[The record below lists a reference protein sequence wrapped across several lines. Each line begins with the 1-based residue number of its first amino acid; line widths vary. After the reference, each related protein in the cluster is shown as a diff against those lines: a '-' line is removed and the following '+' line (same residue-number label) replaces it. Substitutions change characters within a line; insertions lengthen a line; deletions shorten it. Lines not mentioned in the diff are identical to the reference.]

1 MAAVTLKEKTSKEQ
15 RTVSGIVK
23 TTTHGGC
30 GIKKGMDVLE
40 YGYVSLNKK
49 NEELCG
55 DKVEMIPSE
64 DGGATLVLAD
74 GLGSG
79 VKANILSTLT
89 SKILC
94 TMAAANVPLEE
105 CIDTVAGSL
114 PVCKQRGVAY
124 STFSLL
130 TVGADGNGY
139 LAEFDNP
146 PAILLRGGKWVP
158 LERAERTYGGKKL
171 YISKVKLERADV
183 VLLMSDGVVHAGVG
197 ETLNFGWDIKEIRE
211 FAEIQYDPA
220 LSARTMASIMANACY
235 ELYGHRPGD
244 DTTVLAVKYRA
255 PLTVNMMIGPP
266 SNAESDSLVVSEFMA
281 HDGKKVVCGGTS
293 SQVVARELKTQ
304 VTTSFDYFDKDVPP
318 IGYINGIDLT
328 CEGVLTLKKLLVY
341 AEKYVSV
348 SDPDIKMFKGKD
360 GASLLAN
367 LLLIEASAVNLFVGR
382 GVNLAHEG
390 LGIDNKTKLDS
401 VVKLLNILRGLNK
414 SVEIKY
420 Y

>member
-1 MAAVTLKEKTSKEQ
+1 MNS
-15 RTVSGIVK
+15 
-23 TTTHGGC
+23 
-30 GIKKGMDVLE
+30 VLE

-55 DKVEMIPSE
+55 DKVEMIPAA
-64 DGGATLVLAD
+64 DGGATIVLAD
-74 GLGSG
+74 GMGSG

-105 CIDTVAGSL
+105 CIDTIAGSL

-130 TVGADGNGY
+130 SVTPGGSAY

-146 PAILLRGGKWVP
+146 PAILLHGGKYTP
-158 LERAERTYGGKKL
+158 LERAERVYSGKKL
-171 YISKVKLERADV
+171 YLSRFAFERGD
-183 VLLMSDGVVHAGVG
+183 VLLVMSDGVVHAGVG
-197 ETLNFGWDIKEIRE
+197 ETLNFGWDVKEIRE

-244 DTTVLAVKYRA
+244 DTTVLAVKFRA
-255 PLTVNMMIGPP
+255 PLSVNMMIGPP
-266 SNAESDSLVVSEFMA
+266 SSPESDGLVVQEFMA

-304 VTTSFDYFDKDVPP
+304 VTTSFDYIDKDVPP

-328 CEGVLTLKKLLVY
+328 CEGVLTLKKLLTY
-341 AEKYVSV
+341 ADKYVSV

-367 LLLIEASAVNLFVGR
+367 LLLIEASEVNLFVGR

>member
-1 MAAVTLKEKTSKEQ
+1 MNS
-15 RTVSGIVK
+15 
-23 TTTHGGC
+23 
-30 GIKKGMDVLE
+30 VLE

-55 DKVEMIPSE
+55 DKVEMIPAA

-74 GLGSG
+74 GMGSG

-105 CIDTVAGSL
+105 CIDTIAGSL

-130 TVGADGNGY
+130 SVTPGGSAY

-146 PAILLRGGKWVP
+146 PAILLHGGKYTP
-158 LERAERTYGGKKL
+158 LERAERVYSGKKL
-171 YISKVKLERADV
+171 YLSRFAFERGD
-183 VLLMSDGVVHAGVG
+183 VLLVMSDGVVHAGVG
-197 ETLNFGWDIKEIRE
+197 ETLNFGWDVKEIRE

-244 DTTVLAVKYRA
+244 DTTVLAVKFRA
-255 PLTVNMMIGPP
+255 PLSVNMMIGPP
-266 SNAESDSLVVSEFMA
+266 SSPESDGLVVQEFMA

-304 VTTSFDYFDKDVPP
+304 VTTSFDYIDKDVPP

-328 CEGVLTLKKLLVY
+328 CEGVLTLKKLLTY
-341 AEKYVSV
+341 ADKYVSV

-367 LLLIEASAVNLFVGR
+367 LLLIDASEVNLFVGR

-401 VVKLLNILRGLNK
+401 VVKLINILKSLNK
-414 SVEIKY
+414 KVEIKY

>member
-1 MAAVTLKEKTSKEQ
+1 MNS
-15 RTVSGIVK
+15 
-23 TTTHGGC
+23 
-30 GIKKGMDVLE
+30 VLE

-55 DKVEMIPSE
+55 DKVEMIPAA

-74 GLGSG
+74 GMGSG

-105 CIDTVAGSL
+105 CIDTIAGSL

-130 TVGADGNGY
+130 SVTPGGSAY

-146 PAILLRGGKWVP
+146 PAILLHGGKYTP
-158 LERAERTYGGKKL
+158 LERAERVYSGKKL
-171 YISKVKLERADV
+171 YLSRFAFERGD
-183 VLLMSDGVVHAGVG
+183 VLLVMSDGVVHAGVG
-197 ETLNFGWDIKEIRE
+197 ETLNFGWDVKEIRE

-244 DTTVLAVKYRA
+244 DTTVLAVKFRA
-255 PLTVNMMIGPP
+255 PLSVKMMIGPP
-266 SNAESDSLVVSEFMA
+266 SSPESDGLVVQEFMA

-304 VTTSFDYFDKDVPP
+304 VTTSFDYIDKDVPP

-328 CEGVLTLKKLLVY
+328 CEGVLTLKKLLTY
-341 AEKYVSV
+341 ADKYVSV

-367 LLLIEASAVNLFVGR
+367 LLLIEASEVNLFVGR

-401 VVKLLNILRGLNK
+401 VVKLINILKSLNK
-414 SVEIKY
+414 KVEIKY

>member
-1 MAAVTLKEKTSKEQ
+1 MNS
-15 RTVSGIVK
+15 
-23 TTTHGGC
+23 
-30 GIKKGMDVLE
+30 VLE

-55 DKVEMIPSE
+55 DKVEMIPAA

-74 GLGSG
+74 GMGSG

-105 CIDTVAGSL
+105 CIDTIAGSL

-130 TVGADGNGY
+130 SVTPGGSAY

-146 PAILLRGGKWVP
+146 PAILLHGGKYTP
-158 LERAERTYGGKKL
+158 LERAERVYSGKKL
-171 YISKVKLERADV
+171 YLSRFAFERGD
-183 VLLMSDGVVHAGVG
+183 VLLVMSDGVVHAGVG
-197 ETLNFGWDIKEIRE
+197 ETLNFGWDVKEIRE

-244 DTTVLAVKYRA
+244 DTTVLAVKFRA
-255 PLTVNMMIGPP
+255 PLSVNMMIGPP
-266 SNAESDSLVVSEFMA
+266 SSPESDGLVVQEFMA

-304 VTTSFDYFDKDVPP
+304 VTTSFDYIDKDVPP

-328 CEGVLTLKKLLVY
+328 CEGVLTLKKLLTY
-341 AEKYVSV
+341 ADKYVSV
-348 SDPDIKMFKGKD
+348 SDPDIKIFKGKD

-367 LLLIEASAVNLFVGR
+367 LLLIDASEVNLFVGR

-401 VVKLLNILRGLNK
+401 VVKLINILKSLNK
-414 SVEIKY
+414 KVEIKY

>member
-1 MAAVTLKEKTSKEQ
+1 MNS
-15 RTVSGIVK
+15 
-23 TTTHGGC
+23 
-30 GIKKGMDVLE
+30 VLE

-55 DKVEMIPSE
+55 DKVEMIPAA

-74 GLGSG
+74 GMGSG

-105 CIDTVAGSL
+105 CIDTIAGSL

-130 TVGADGNGY
+130 SVTPGGSAY

-146 PAILLRGGKWVP
+146 PAILLHGGKYTP
-158 LERAERTYGGKKL
+158 LERVERVYSGKKL
-171 YISKVKLERADV
+171 YLSRFAFERGD
-183 VLLMSDGVVHAGVG
+183 VLLVMSDGVVHAGVG
-197 ETLNFGWDIKEIRE
+197 ETLNFGWDVKEIRE

-244 DTTVLAVKYRA
+244 DTTVLAVKFRA
-255 PLTVNMMIGPP
+255 PLSVNMMIGPP
-266 SNAESDSLVVSEFMA
+266 SSPESDGLVVQEFMA

-304 VTTSFDYFDKDVPP
+304 VTTSFDYIDKDVPP

-328 CEGVLTLKKLLVY
+328 CEGVLTLKKLLTY
-341 AEKYVSV
+341 ADKYVSV

-367 LLLIEASAVNLFVGR
+367 LLLLEASEVNLFVGR

-401 VVKLLNILRGLNK
+401 VVKLINILKSLNK
-414 SVEIKY
+414 KVEIKY

>member
-1 MAAVTLKEKTSKEQ
+1 MANVW
-15 RTVSGIVK
+15 
-23 TTTHGGC
+23 
-30 GIKKGMDVLE
+30 E

-55 DKVEMIPSE
+55 DKVETIASD

-105 CIDTVAGSL
+105 CIDTIAGSL
-114 PVCKQRGVAY
+114 PVCRERGVAY
-124 STFSLL
+124 STFSLV
-130 TVGADGNGY
+130 TVDPDGDGY

-146 PAILLRGGKWVP
+146 PAIWLHEGKYAP
-158 LERAERTYGGKKL
+158 LERAEREYGGKKL
-171 YISKVKLERADV
+171 YLSKLHLSQGDM
-183 VLLMSDGVVHAGVG
+183 LLVMSDGVVHAGIG

-244 DTTVLAVKYRA
+244 DTTVLAVKYRK

-266 SNAESDSLVVSEFMA
+266 SSPESDGLVVQEFMA
-281 HDGKKVVCGGTS
+281 HDGKRVVCGGTS
-293 SQVVARELKTQ
+293 SQVVARELHTQ

-328 CEGVLTLKKLLVY
+328 CEGVLTLKKLLIY
-341 AEKYVSV
+341 AEKYVSEK
-348 SDPDIKMFKGKD
+348 DPDVKLFKGKD
-360 GASLLAN
+360 GASQLAN
-367 LLLIEASAVNLFVGR
+367 LLLIDASEVNLFVGR

-401 VVKLLNILRGLNK
+401 VVKLIGILKQLNK
-414 SVEIKY
+414 KVEIKY

>member
-1 MAAVTLKEKTSKEQ
+1 MNS
-15 RTVSGIVK
+15 
-23 TTTHGGC
+23 
-30 GIKKGMDVLE
+30 VLE

-55 DKVEMIPSE
+55 DKVEMIPAA

-74 GLGSG
+74 GMGSG

-105 CIDTVAGSL
+105 CIDTIAGSL

-130 TVGADGNGY
+130 SVTPGGSAY

-146 PAILLRGGKWVP
+146 PAILLHGGKYTP
-158 LERAERTYGGKKL
+158 LERAERVYSGKKL
-171 YISKVKLERADV
+171 YLSRFAFERGD
-183 VLLMSDGVVHAGVG
+183 VLLVMSDGVVHAGVG
-197 ETLNFGWDIKEIRE
+197 ETLNFGWDVKEIRE

-244 DTTVLAVKYRA
+244 DTTVLAVKFRA
-255 PLTVNMMIGPP
+255 PLSVNMMIGPP
-266 SNAESDSLVVSEFMA
+266 SSPESDGLVVQEFMA

-304 VTTSFDYFDKDVPP
+304 VTTSFDYIDKDVPP

-328 CEGVLTLKKLLVY
+328 CEGVLTLKKLLTY
-341 AEKYVSV
+341 ADKYVSV

-367 LLLIEASAVNLFVGR
+367 LLLIDASEVNLFMGR

-401 VVKLLNILRGLNK
+401 VVKLINILKSLNK
-414 SVEIKY
+414 KVEIKY

>member
-1 MAAVTLKEKTSKEQ
+1 MN
-15 RTVSGIVK
+15 
-23 TTTHGGC
+23 
-30 GIKKGMDVLE
+30 VLE

-55 DKVEMIPSE
+55 DKVEMIPS
-64 DGGATLVLAD
+64 DNGGATLVLAD
-74 GLGSG
+74 GMGSG

-94 TMAAANVPLEE
+94 TMAAANVPLNE
-105 CIDTVAGSL
+105 CIETIAGSL
-114 PVCKQRGVAY
+114 PVCKERGVAY

-130 TVGADGNGY
+130 TIGADGNGY

-146 PAILLRGGKWVP
+146 PAILLHNGSYVP
-158 LERAERTYGGKKL
+158 LERAEKVFDNKKL
-171 YISKVKLERADV
+171 YISKINMQSGD
-183 VLLMSDGVVHAGVG
+183 VLLIMSDGVVHAGIG

-255 PLTVNMMIGPP
+255 PLTVNMMVGPP
-266 SNAESDSLVVSEFMA
+266 SSPDSDSLVVREFMA
-281 HDGKKVVCGGTS
+281 SGGKHVVCGGTS
-293 SQVVARELKTQ
+293 SQVVARELKTT
-304 VTTSFDYFDKDVPP
+304 VSTSFDYLDKDVPP
-318 IGYINGIDLT
+318 IGYINGVDLT
-328 CEGVLTLKKLLVY
+328 CEGVLTLKKLLQY
-341 AEKYVSV
+341 ADKYVSV
-348 SDPDIKMFKGKD
+348 SDPDIKLFKGKD
-360 GASLLAN
+360 GANLLAQI
-367 LLLIEASAVNLFVGR
+367 LLVDASEVNLFVGR

-390 LGIDNKTKLDS
+390 LHIDNKTKLDS
-401 VVKLLNILRGLNK
+401 VVKLINILQSLNK
-414 SVEIKY
+414 KVAIKY

>member
-1 MAAVTLKEKTSKEQ
+1 MNS
-15 RTVSGIVK
+15 
-23 TTTHGGC
+23 
-30 GIKKGMDVLE
+30 VLE

-55 DKVEMIPSE
+55 DKVEMIPAA

-74 GLGSG
+74 GMGSG

-105 CIDTVAGSL
+105 CIDTIAGSL

-130 TVGADGNGY
+130 SVTPGGSAY

-146 PAILLRGGKWVP
+146 PAILLHGGKYTP
-158 LERAERTYGGKKL
+158 LERAERVYSGKKL
-171 YISKVKLERADV
+171 YLSRFAFEHGD
-183 VLLMSDGVVHAGVG
+183 VLLVMSDGVVHAGVG
-197 ETLNFGWDIKEIRE
+197 ETLNFGWDVKEIRE

-244 DTTVLAVKYRA
+244 DTTVLAVKFRA
-255 PLTVNMMIGPP
+255 PLSVNMMIGPP
-266 SNAESDSLVVSEFMA
+266 SSPESDGLVVQEFMA

-304 VTTSFDYFDKDVPP
+304 VTTSFDYIDKDVPP

-328 CEGVLTLKKLLVY
+328 CEGVLTLKKLLTY
-341 AEKYVSV
+341 ADKYVSV

-367 LLLIEASAVNLFVGR
+367 LLLIEASEVNLFVGR

-401 VVKLLNILRGLNK
+401 VVKLINILKSLNK
-414 SVEIKY
+414 KVEIKY

>member
-1 MAAVTLKEKTSKEQ
+1 MNS
-15 RTVSGIVK
+15 
-23 TTTHGGC
+23 
-30 GIKKGMDVLE
+30 VLE

-49 NEELCG
+49 KEELCG
-55 DKVEMIPSE
+55 DKVEMIPAA

-74 GLGSG
+74 GMGSG

-105 CIDTVAGSL
+105 CIDTIAGSL

-130 TVGADGNGY
+130 SVTPGGSAY

-146 PAILLRGGKWVP
+146 PAILLHGGKYTP
-158 LERAERTYGGKKL
+158 LERAERVYSGKKL
-171 YISKVKLERADV
+171 YLSRFAFERGD
-183 VLLMSDGVVHAGVG
+183 VLLVMSDGVVHAGVG
-197 ETLNFGWDIKEIRE
+197 ETLNFGWDVKEIRE

-244 DTTVLAVKYRA
+244 DTTVLAVKFRA
-255 PLTVNMMIGPP
+255 PLSVNMMIGPP
-266 SNAESDSLVVSEFMA
+266 SSPESDGLVVQEFMA

-304 VTTSFDYFDKDVPP
+304 VTTSFDYIDKDVPP

-328 CEGVLTLKKLLVY
+328 CEGVLTLKKLLTY
-341 AEKYVSV
+341 ADKYVSV

-367 LLLIEASAVNLFVGR
+367 LLLIEASEVNLFVGR

-401 VVKLLNILRGLNK
+401 VVKLINILKSLNK
-414 SVEIKY
+414 KVEIKY

>member
-1 MAAVTLKEKTSKEQ
+1 MNS
-15 RTVSGIVK
+15 
-23 TTTHGGC
+23 
-30 GIKKGMDVLE
+30 VLE

-55 DKVEMIPSE
+55 DKVEMIPAA

-74 GLGSG
+74 GMGSG

-105 CIDTVAGSL
+105 CIDTIAGSL

-130 TVGADGNGY
+130 SVTPGGSAY

-146 PAILLRGGKWVP
+146 PAILLHGGKYTP
-158 LERAERTYGGKKL
+158 LERVERIYSGKKL
-171 YISKVKLERADV
+171 YLSRFAFERGD
-183 VLLMSDGVVHAGVG
+183 VLLVMSDGVVHAGVG
-197 ETLNFGWDIKEIRE
+197 ETLNFGWDVKEIRE

-244 DTTVLAVKYRA
+244 DTTVLAVKFRA
-255 PLTVNMMIGPP
+255 PLSVNMMIGPP
-266 SNAESDSLVVSEFMA
+266 SSPESDGLVVQEFMA

-304 VTTSFDYFDKDVPP
+304 VTTSFDYIDKDVPP

-328 CEGVLTLKKLLVY
+328 CEGVLTLKKLLTY
-341 AEKYVSV
+341 ADKYVSV

-367 LLLIEASAVNLFVGR
+367 LLLIEASEVNLFVGR

-401 VVKLLNILRGLNK
+401 VVKLINILKSLNK
-414 SVEIKY
+414 KVEIKY

>member
-1 MAAVTLKEKTSKEQ
+1 MNS
-15 RTVSGIVK
+15 
-23 TTTHGGC
+23 
-30 GIKKGMDVLE
+30 VLE

-55 DKVEMIPSE
+55 DKVEMIPAA

-74 GLGSG
+74 GMGSG

-105 CIDTVAGSL
+105 CIDTIAGSL

-130 TVGADGNGY
+130 SVTPGGSAY

-146 PAILLRGGKWVP
+146 PAILLHGGKYTP
-158 LERAERTYGGKKL
+158 LERAERVYSGKKL
-171 YISKVKLERADV
+171 YLSRFAFERGD
-183 VLLMSDGVVHAGVG
+183 VLLVMSDGVVHAGVG
-197 ETLNFGWDIKEIRE
+197 ETLNFGWDVKEIRE

-244 DTTVLAVKYRA
+244 DTTVLAVKFRA
-255 PLTVNMMIGPP
+255 PLSVNRMIGPP
-266 SNAESDSLVVSEFMA
+266 SSPESDGLVVQEFMA

-304 VTTSFDYFDKDVPP
+304 VTTSFDYIDKDVPP

-328 CEGVLTLKKLLVY
+328 CEGVLTLKKLLTY
-341 AEKYVSV
+341 ADKYVSV

-367 LLLIEASAVNLFVGR
+367 LLLIEASEVNLFVGR

-401 VVKLLNILRGLNK
+401 VVKLINILKSLNK
-414 SVEIKY
+414 KVEIKY

>member
-1 MAAVTLKEKTSKEQ
+1 MNVW
-15 RTVSGIVK
+15 
-23 TTTHGGC
+23 
-30 GIKKGMDVLE
+30 E

-55 DKVEMIPSE
+55 DKVEMIPAAN
-64 DGGATLVLAD
+64 GGATLVLAD

-105 CIDTVAGSL
+105 CIDTIAGSL
-114 PVCKQRGVAY
+114 PVCRERGVAY

-130 TVGADGNGY
+130 TVAPDGTGY

-146 PAILLRGGKWVP
+146 PAVLLRQGKWVS
-158 LERAERTYGGKKL
+158 LERAERVYDGKKL
-171 YISKVKLERADV
+171 YVSEVRLQRGDLI
-183 VLLMSDGVVHAGVG
+183 LLMSDGVVHAGIG

-255 PLTVNMMIGPP
+255 PLTVNMLIAPP
-266 SNAESDSLVVSEFMA
+266 SSPESDGAVVREFMA
-281 HDGKKVVCGGTS
+281 HDGKRVVCGGTS
-293 SQVVARELKTQ
+293 SQVVARELRTQ

-318 IGYINGIDLT
+318 IGYIDGIDLT
-328 CEGVLTLKKLLVY
+328 CEGVLTLKKLLTY
-341 AEKYVSV
+341 AEKYVST
-348 SDPDIKMFKGKD
+348 SDPDVKMFKGKD

-367 LLLIEASAVNLFVGR
+367 LLFIEASAVNIFVGR

-401 VVKLLNILRGLNK
+401 VVQLLHILKSLNK
-414 SVEIKY
+414 KVEIKY

>member
-1 MAAVTLKEKTSKEQ
+1 MNVW
-15 RTVSGIVK
+15 
-23 TTTHGGC
+23 
-30 GIKKGMDVLE
+30 E

-55 DKVEMIPSE
+55 DKVEMIPAAN
-64 DGGATLVLAD
+64 GGATLVLAD

-105 CIDTVAGSL
+105 CIDTIAGSL
-114 PVCKQRGVAY
+114 PVCRERGVAY

-130 TVGADGNGY
+130 TVAPDGTGY

-146 PAILLRGGKWVP
+146 PAVLLRQGKWVS
-158 LERAERTYGGKKL
+158 LERAERVYDGKKL
-171 YISKVKLERADV
+171 YVSEVRLQRGDLI
-183 VLLMSDGVVHAGVG
+183 LLMSDGVVHAGIG

-266 SNAESDSLVVSEFMA
+266 SSPESDGAVVREFMA
-281 HDGKKVVCGGTS
+281 HDGKRVVCGGTS
-293 SQVVARELKTQ
+293 SQVVARELRTQ

-318 IGYINGIDLT
+318 IGYIDGIDLT
-328 CEGVLTLKKLLVY
+328 CEGVLTLKKLLTY
-341 AEKYVSV
+341 AEKYVST
-348 SDPDIKMFKGKD
+348 SDPDVKMFKGKD

-367 LLLIEASAVNLFVGR
+367 LLFIEASAVNIFVGR

-401 VVKLLNILRGLNK
+401 VVQLLHILKSLNK
-414 SVEIKY
+414 KVEIKY

>member
-1 MAAVTLKEKTSKEQ
+1 M
-15 RTVSGIVK
+15 
-23 TTTHGGC
+23 
-30 GIKKGMDVLE
+30 
-40 YGYVSLNKK
+40 
-49 NEELCG
+49 
-55 DKVEMIPSE
+55 
-64 DGGATLVLAD
+64 
-74 GLGSG
+74 
-79 VKANILSTLT
+79 
-89 SKILC
+89 
-94 TMAAANVPLEE
+94 
-105 CIDTVAGSL
+105 
-114 PVCKQRGVAY
+114 
-124 STFSLL
+124 
-130 TVGADGNGY
+130 
-139 LAEFDNP
+139 
-146 PAILLRGGKWVP
+146 
-158 LERAERTYGGKKL
+158 
-171 YISKVKLERADV
+171 
-183 VLLMSDGVVHAGVG
+183 
-197 ETLNFGWDIKEIRE
+197 
-211 FAEIQYDPA
+211 
-220 LSARTMASIMANACY
+220 
-235 ELYGHRPGD
+235 
-244 DTTVLAVKYRA
+244 KYRA

>member
-1 MAAVTLKEKTSKEQ
+1 MSNVF
-15 RTVSGIVK
+15 
-23 TTTHGGC
+23 
-30 GIKKGMDVLE
+30 E

-55 DKVEMIPSE
+55 DRVEMIPAE
-64 DGGATLVLAD
+64 NGGATLVLAD
-74 GLGSG
+74 GMGSG

-94 TMAAANVPLEE
+94 TLAAANVPLEE
-105 CIDTVAGSL
+105 CIDTIAGSL

-130 TVGADGNGY
+130 QVDGSGNAY

-146 PAILLRGGKWVP
+146 PAILLRGGKWLP
-158 LERAERTYGGKKL
+158 LERAERIYSGKKL
-171 YISKVKLERADV
+171 YLSRFKFEQGDLALI
-183 VLLMSDGVVHAGVG
+183 MSDGVVHAGVG

-244 DTTVLAVKYRA
+244 DTTVLAVKFRA

-266 SNAESDSLVVSEFMA
+266 SSPESDSLVVQEFMA

-293 SQVVARELKTQ
+293 SQVVARELHTE
-304 VTTSFDYFDKDVPP
+304 VTTSFDYIDKDVPP
-318 IGYINGIDLT
+318 IGYINGVDLT

-341 AEKYVSV
+341 AEKYVSA

-367 LLLIEASAVNLFVGR
+367 ILLIDASAVNLFVGR

-401 VVKLLNILRGLNK
+401 VVKLLNILKSLNK
-414 SVEIKY
+414 KVEIKY